1 MGIEN
6 KPLNFEVIKGS
17 RNWSTY
23 FIVLLMY
30 LGGLGFFLV
39 GLSSYFQ
46 TDFFSFLQAS
56 TLVFIPQGIL
66 MVFYGSLGL
75 LLGSFL
81 LATLIWDVGRG
92 VNIYSQTEKL
102 VYIIRQGFPGKN
114 QEICITYSFSDIE
127 AIELEIREGLNSRQS
142 IFLCLKDKRR
152 IPLRITQ
159 VPLKISILEEQA
171 INLSEFL
178 GVVYRPA

>member
-6 KPLNFEVIKGS
+6 KSLYFEVIKGS

-30 LGGLGFFLV
+30 LGGFGFFVV
-39 GLSSYFQ
+39 GVSSYYQ
-46 TDFFSFLQAS
+46 TNFLSFLQAAN
-56 TLVFIPQGIL
+56 LVFIPQGIL

-75 LLGSFL
+75 LVGSFL
-81 LATLIWDVGRG
+81 LATLIWDVGHG

-102 VYIIRQGFPGKN
+102 IYIIRQGFPGKG
-114 QEICITYSFSDIE
+114 QEICITYSFSEID

-152 IPLRITQ
+152 IPLRTTQ
-159 VPLKISILEEQA
+159 VPVKISVLETQA

-178 GVVYRPA
+178 GVIYRPT